1 MAEGNPKTFLA
12 GAALVWRWQRLVW
25 WIFILS
31 MVLGSYA
38 TKRMVDRAEPTL
50 DHSLQ
55 SAPRLVHSF
64 DLTAI
69 AELSNQPDSPLEGPG
84 HAGLHFSV
92 IYMVFMLF
100 ATGGILVAYYRD
112 ERPTTGAFFEAC
124 GYHFWRFFRLLLY
137 FALALIPTAILASIV
152 RAVYSRIAEKS
163 ISPMPSVYFFCAA
176 AVVILFLLIVTRLWF
191 DMAQVIAV
199 AEDEKKMRRA
209 LKVSAGLLRRHF
221 GSLFWLY
228 FRISLIAWIIFGLGV
243 YVWSHNLP
251 PESTTTAFVLGQLVI
266 LSWIGTRLWQRAS
279 EALWY
284 RKYRESAVV
293 PPAYS
298 PAPEPSPATYA
309 TAMN

>member
-25 WIFILS
+25 WIFVLS

-209 LKVSAGLLRRHF
+209 LKISAGLLRRHF

-243 YVWSHNLP
+243 YVWSHSLP

-284 RKYRESAVV
+284 REYKETTVV

>member
-31 MVLGSYA
+31 IVLGTFA
-38 TKRMVDRAEPTL
+38 TKGMVDRAEPAL

-55 SAPRLVHSF
+55 SAPRLFHSF
-64 DLTAI
+64 DATAL
-69 AELSNQPDSPLEGPG
+69 AELASQPDSPIEGPG
-84 HAGLHFSV
+84 HAAMHFSF

-137 FALALIPTAILASIV
+137 LILALIPTAILAAIV
-152 RAVYSRIAEKS
+152 RAIYSRIAEQS

-176 AVVILFLLIVTRLWF
+176 AVVILFILLVTRLWF
-191 DMAQVIAV
+191 DMAQVVAV

-209 LKVSAGLLRRHF
+209 LKISAGLLRRHF

-228 FRISLIAWIIFGLGV
+228 FRISLIIWIIFGVGV
-243 YVWSHNLP
+243 WVWSHNLP
-251 PESTTTAFVLGQLVI
+251 PESTGVAFVLGQLVV
-266 LSWIGTRLWQRAS
+266 LAWIGTRLWQRAS

-284 RKYRESAVV
+284 REYKETMVV

-298 PAPEPSPATYA
+298 PVPEPSPASYA

>member
-25 WIFILS
+25 WIFVLS

-209 LKVSAGLLRRHF
+209 LKISAGLLRRHF

-243 YVWSHNLP
+243 YVWSHSLP

-293 PPAYS
+293 PPA
-298 PAPEPSPATYA
+298 
-309 TAMN
+309 